1 MSALVVIGSGRLG
14 RAIHEQ
20 LGTALRPQLLPGRDA
35 AAKLHR
41 LDGVLGDATCV
52 LHAAGPAGEAA
63 CVEDPAGAFT
73 LHYGLTE
80 QLAKWA
86 AHEPGRR
93 IVLLGSVAPNYG
105 FYGPLKRAAI
115 HRAEDV
121 LSAEHDGPLAAKL
134 TVIECG
140 HVIGEGLPISD
151 RNAGVVARFVK
162 GALQGRQLVLAGGG
176 TQTIRYTALHSLVL
190 VLREVVG
197 SAPLGT
203 TVSPVSPPVTVEEV
217 ARTCLRLA
225 QLLYGVRA
233 GVMIH
238 GHQAPQPNYEDPTGE
253 PVPQPELHD
262 VLVQWLRTLEAK
274 MLLGVR

>member
-1 MSALVVIGSGRLG
+1 MSGLVVIGTGRLG
-14 RAIHEQ
+14 KAIHEG
-20 LGTALRPQLLPGRDA
+20 LGVPLRPQLFSGRDV

-41 LDGVLGDATCV
+41 LDGVLGEATCV
-52 LHAAGPAGEAA
+52 IHAAGPAGEAA

-86 AHEPGRR
+86 LHEPGRH
-93 IVLLGSVAPNYG
+93 IILLGTVAPNQG

-115 HRAEDV
+115 NRAEDL
-121 LSAEHDGPLAAKL
+121 LSQDISSMGERL
-134 TVIECG
+134 TVVECG

-176 TQTIRYTALHSLVL
+176 VQTLRYTALPQLVTL
-190 VLREVVG
+190 LHNVV
-197 SAPLGT
+197 
-203 TVSPVSPPVTVEEV
+203 TVPQETSTLSPVSRPVAIQDV

-225 QLLYGVRA
+225 ELLYGVRSA
-233 GVMIH
+233 TMIH
-238 GHQAPQPNYEDPTGE
+238 GHQSPQPNYEDPTGE
-253 PVPQPELHD
+253 PVVQPEMHD
-262 VLVQWLRTLEAK
+262 VLVGWMRTVEAK